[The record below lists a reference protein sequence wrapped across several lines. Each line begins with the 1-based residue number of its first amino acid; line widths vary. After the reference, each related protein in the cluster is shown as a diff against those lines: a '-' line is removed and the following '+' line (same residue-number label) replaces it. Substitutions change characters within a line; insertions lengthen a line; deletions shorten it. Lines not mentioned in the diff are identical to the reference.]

1 MPLNSRA
8 KGAAGERE
16 LVDELNRLGLMAR
29 RTVQYCG
36 KSGDAADIVISGT
49 ELHVECKRA
58 EHVRLYEWI
67 EQAKRDAH
75 GRPYAVFT
83 RRNRSEW
90 HVVIPLELW
99 ARTSLHAIEAREH
112 VAEVRD
118 EAIRAQASVQPGS

>member
-67 EQAKRDAH
+67 EQAKRDSH

-99 ARTSLHAIEAREH
+99 VRTSIHAIEARDH
-112 VAEVRD
+112 VAQIRD
-118 EAIRAQASVQPGS
+118 EAIRAQAEVQPSA